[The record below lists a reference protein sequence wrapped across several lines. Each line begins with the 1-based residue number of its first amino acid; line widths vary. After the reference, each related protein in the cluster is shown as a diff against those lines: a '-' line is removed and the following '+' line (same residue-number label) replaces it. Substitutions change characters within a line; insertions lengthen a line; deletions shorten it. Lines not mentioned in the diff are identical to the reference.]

1 MFQDYTRENPLL
13 KRTPNHLSF
22 RGFPKK
28 SISNLYSENAM
39 KEKLLFVASPLA
51 IAMKKTVIAGIGKC
65 FGQKRKTKIR
75 NLKWCLKP
83 NSFKL
88 EGRK

>member
-1 MFQDYTRENPLL
+1 
-13 KRTPNHLSF
+13 
-22 RGFPKK
+22 
-28 SISNLYSENAM
+28 M